1 MTKLK
6 LIACGFVS
14 TLFLQSCSEVLEPV
28 SFFGGKQGVD
38 AQSVQEDFEINIKSL
53 TFESARDANKAPYPR
68 RLMQTGAGSEAN
80 VLDEADL
87 MTSNMPPSPVSK
99 DYLLGV
105 GDQLLYTQL
114 NEFMTSPAQ
123 FPADPGEFDY
133 LLGVGDQL
141 TLIQMIDVAN
151 SANSAPSS

>member
-6 LIACGFVS
+6 LMACGFVS

-28 SFFGGKQGVD
+28 SFFGGKQGVE

-87 MTSNMPPSPVSK
+87 MTSNMPPSS
-99 DYLLGV
+99 
-105 GDQLLYTQL
+105 QSQ
-114 NEFMTSPAQ
+114 
-123 FPADPGEFDY
+123 
-133 LLGVGDQL
+133 
-141 TLIQMIDVAN
+141 
-151 SANSAPSS
+151 